1 MADRVGAGEE
11 VLVEANVE
19 DEVGSSVGRRLVPD
33 VVSASASA
41 SEGEGDGGGGFE
53 MEVGGAG
60 GGRGL
65 TSSAISCAS
74 WTWIAA
80 GRICGRGRFSATLV
94 PPVHT
99 SKNQTC
105 LKYHHLISQRTPP
118 STMSGCVSLPE
129 IYPET
134 HRRWSVIFV
143 AIVIAILCLA
153 GYVFA
158 PKGDNQTYSPL
169 PSSSST

>member
-41 SEGEGDGGGGFE
+41 SEGEGDDGGGFE

-74 WTWIAA
+74 RTWLLGGFAA
-80 GRICGRGRFSATLV
+80 DDFRPAGSPNHRGG
-94 PPVHT
+94 
-99 SKNQTC
+99 
-105 LKYHHLISQRTPP
+105 
-118 STMSGCVSLPE
+118 M
-129 IYPET
+129 
-134 HRRWSVIFV
+134 
-143 AIVIAILCLA
+143 
-153 GYVFA
+153 
-158 PKGDNQTYSPL
+158 
-169 PSSSST
+169 